1 MPYSYR
7 DECSTEY
14 GIHYSAPRTR
24 LSPLNPR
31 FPRLFE
37 AAMMIAR
44 AQRCFFWA
52 RCVSL
57 LCFPLF
63 LTWTRTQSLSH
74 LQVTLP
80 QT

>member
-7 DECSTEY
+7 DECSTES

-24 LSPLNPR
+24 MSPLNPR

-44 AQRCFFWA
+44 AQRCRFWA
-52 RCVSL
+52 RCVS
-57 LCFPLF
+57 
-63 LTWTRTQSLSH
+63 SLS
-74 LQVTLP
+74 TLLLIWGVRML
-80 QT
+80 

>member
-7 DECSTEY
+7 DECSTES

-24 LSPLNPR
+24 MSPLNPR

-44 AQRCFFWA
+44 IPRAQRCRFWA
-52 RCVSL
+52 RCVS
-57 LCFPLF
+57 
-63 LTWTRTQSLSH
+63 SLSP
-74 LQVTLP
+74 LLDLENACTLP